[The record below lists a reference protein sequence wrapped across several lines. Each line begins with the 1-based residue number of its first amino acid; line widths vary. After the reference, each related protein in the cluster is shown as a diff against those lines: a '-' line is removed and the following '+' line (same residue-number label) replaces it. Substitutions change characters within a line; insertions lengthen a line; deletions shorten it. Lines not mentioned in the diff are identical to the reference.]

1 MGNKKGLWIFIG
13 VVVLGLA
20 GFFGWK
26 YFHKPPAAQQQA
38 VGVKVFTAVQ
48 KDAAITYE
56 FVGDIQAKNEVKIT
70 PRVSGLIIERYVNG
84 GDDVTEGQPLFKID
98 PRDYETS
105 VTSNRSQ
112 VLSAEVTYN
121 RAQQD
126 RVRFEQLLKGGAISQ
141 QQYDIALA
149 SEQEALAQVNNL
161 KGSLTQSELNLG
173 YTVVR
178 APMSGKIGV
187 DLMSA
192 GTFAT
197 SGQTILATVSSMD
210 PVQVQFSIN
219 ETDYLKFA
227 RMGGTT
233 DFSSQP
239 VKMMLSDGSEY
250 PELGKIVEIDRGL
263 NQQTG
268 TLSMKAQFNNPKNI
282 LLPSM
287 FARVQITGEVRKNA
301 ILIPQ
306 RAVYMQLTKS
316 FVSVVNEEG
325 KAEARPVTVG
335 AKVGQLII
343 VESGIKAGDKIIT
356 EGQIKATPGTPV
368 QVTEIQESDLKI
380 ESPNSN

>member
-1 MGNKKGLWIFIG
+1 MGNKKGLWILIG

-20 GFFGWK
+20 GFYGWK
-26 YFHKPPAAQQQA
+26 HFQKPPAAQQQA

-48 KDAAITYE
+48 KDAPITYE

-112 VLSAEVTYN
+112 VLSAEVTYS

-126 RVRFEQLLKGGAISQ
+126 RIRYEQLVKAGAISQ

-197 SGQTILATVSSMD
+197 SGQTVLATVSSMD

-250 PELGKIVEIDRGL
+250 PEAGKIVEIDRGL

-268 TLSMKAQFNNPKNI
+268 TLSMKAQFNNPKNL

-287 FARVQITGEVRKNA
+287 FARVQITGEVQKNA
-301 ILIPQ
+301 ILFPQ
-306 RAVYMQLTKS
+306 RSVYMQLTKS

-325 KAEARPVTVG
+325 KVEARPVTVG

-343 VESGIKAGDKIIT
+343 VESGVKAGDKIIA
-356 EGQIKATPGTPV
+356 EGQIKAAPGTPV
-368 QVTEIQESDLKI
+368 QMTEIQESDLKI
-380 ESPNSN
+380 EQNNSN

>member
-1 MGNKKGLWIFIG
+1 MGTKKSLWIFIG
-13 VVVLGLA
+13 VIALGLA
-20 GFFGWK
+20 CFYGWK
-26 YFHKPPAAQQQA
+26 YFEKPPSAQQQA

-48 KDAAITYE
+48 KDASITYE
-56 FVGDIQAKNEVKIT
+56 FVGNIQAKNEVKIT
-70 PRVSGLIIERYVNG
+70 PRINGLIIERYVNG

-112 VLSAEVTYN
+112 VLSAEITYN

-126 RVRFEQLLKGGAISQ
+126 RIRYEQLVKAGAISQ

-173 YTVVR
+173 YTIVR
-178 APMSGKIGV
+178 APMTGKIGV
-187 DLMSA
+187 DLLST
-192 GTFAT
+192 GTYAI
-197 SGQTILATVSSMD
+197 SGQTILATVSSMN

-227 RMGGTT
+227 RLGGTA

-250 PELGKIVEIDRGL
+250 PETGQIVEIDRGL

-287 FARVQITGEVRKNA
+287 FARVQITGEVQKNA

-306 RAVYMQLTKS
+306 RSIYMQLTKS

-325 KAEARPVTVG
+325 KVEARPVILG

-343 VESGIKAGDKIIT
+343 VEGGVKAGNKIVT
-356 EGQIKATPGTPV
+356 EGQIKAMPGTPV
-368 QVTEIQESDLKI
+368 EMTEIQESDLKI
-380 ESPNSN
+380 EQKSSN